1 MKRILAF
8 VLAFSMMLT
17 ACGSESSG
25 YKAGTY
31 TSTVDGHN
39 APITVEVTFTD
50 SAIETVVVKEHSE
63 TLGLSD
69 PALER
74 VPADIVKYQSL
85 AVDTVAGATVT
96 SNAVIAA
103 VEDAATQAGGD
114 IAALKAEIKKDEVA
128 KTEKEVT
135 TDVLVVGSGI
145 SGLSA
150 AISASNAGADV
161 IVIEKMPV
169 TGGTSAIA
177 GGFLISVESAME
189 TEGVDDSLATF
200 RNYWEG
206 RMAVSGVES
215 GYPDYDRWEDVI
227 SLTGPTADWLIE
239 EGVGF
244 TPQLMQV
251 FGPYPIVMHPNGGR
265 GMIDDMVK
273 VAQDKG
279 AQVVTECK
287 ANELIIEDGAVVGV
301 KAETA
306 AEIITYKAKS
316 VVLAT
321 GGFSA
326 NDEMVKKYS
335 PKVAN
340 AMTISTAAAGSTG
353 DGMTMAIDA
362 GAKVFEKAF
371 TSICATTIDPE
382 FAAVADVSAFTDGT
396 QLGVDADGVRIG
408 NELVGLNDRDAL
420 GSAMIQAENP
430 PYWFIYDSS
439 NAALVAEME
448 KGVAAGVVAK
458 GETIEELA
466 KAMGTDVDT
475 FTKTYTD
482 YTGFVANGEDTQFG
496 KPADALLP
504 IETAP
509 YYAVKYYP
517 TTFGSQGGVETTL
530 EGAVLNTEGEVIP
543 GLYAVGEMSNRY
555 YYNEN
560 YVLAASLG
568 IYATAGNLCGT
579 AAGTYAIG

>member
-1 MKRILAF
+1 MKKVLSF
-8 VLAFSMMLT
+8 VLALSMMLT
-17 ACGSESSG
+17 ACGGESSA

-50 SAIETVVVKEHSE
+50 SAIESVVVKEHAE
-63 TLGLSD
+63 TAGLSD

-74 VPADIVKYQSL
+74 VPADVVKYQSL

-96 SNAVIAA
+96 SKAVLAA
-103 VEDAATQAGGD
+103 VEDAVKQAGGD
-114 IAALKAEIKKDEVA
+114 VEALKAEIKKDDVV
-128 KTEKEVT
+128 KTEKEVE

-145 SGLSA
+145 SGLTT
-150 AISASNAGADV
+150 AISAANEGADV
-161 IVIEKMPV
+161 IVIEKMAV

-177 GGFLISVESAME
+177 GGYLIAIESDLD

-200 RNYWEG
+200 RTYWEE
-206 RMAVSGVES
+206 RMAVSGAES

-227 SLTGPTADWLIE
+227 SQTGATADWLIE

-244 TPQLMQV
+244 APQQMVV

-279 AQVVTECK
+279 VEVVTECK
-287 ANELIIEDGAVVGV
+287 ANELVMENGAVVGV

-306 AEIITYKAKS
+306 TEIITYRAKS

-335 PKVAN
+335 PKVAD

-353 DGMTMAIDA
+353 DGMTMAIEA

-371 TSICATTIDPE
+371 TSICATTIDPA
-382 FAAVADVSAFTDGT
+382 FAAVADTSAFTVGA
-396 QLGVDADGVRIG
+396 QLGVDADGVRFA
-408 NELVGLNDRDAL
+408 NEVPVHFDEG
-420 GSAMIQAENP
+420 GSDMIQAANG
-430 PYWFIYDSS
+430 PYWYIFDSAD
-439 NAALVAEME
+439 AALVAELE
-448 KGVAAGVVAK
+448 KGVAAGTVAK

-466 KAMGTDVDT
+466 KAMGADKLVE
-475 FTKTYTD
+475 TYNT
-482 YTGFVANGEDTQFG
+482 YAGYVAAGKDEEFG
-496 KPADALLP
+496 KDAANLKA

-530 EGAVLNTEGEVIP
+530 EGEVLNTDGEVIP

-579 AAGTYAIG
+579 AAGAYAVG